1 MNEPVK
7 PRSSGSVKSR
17 TYRSSVREEQAR
29 RTRLAIL
36 DAARLL
42 FTEQGYAATTIAQIA
57 AKAGVAV
64 DTVYAAVGTKPV
76 LTRLLMETAISGTD
90 QAVPAE
96 ERDYVRR
103 VRAASTASEKI
114 RIYAAAVTE
123 VNSRLAPLHLVLRD
137 AAAQTPELG
146 GLWTEIA
153 TRRAG
158 NMRLFA
164 QDLAATG
171 ELRPGLDVDEVADV
185 VLEPELRRVLHPAG
199 PRARLASGPP
209 RRLAR
214 RHLVPPVPGRPR
226 PVTPE
231 RP

>member
-103 VRAASTASEKI
+103 VRAAGTASEKI

-185 VLEPELRRVLHPAG
+185 VWSLNSAEFYTLLVRERGWPP
-199 PRARLASGPP
+199 ARLAAWLADTWC
-209 RRLAR
+209 RLFLAA
-214 RHLVPPVPGRPR
+214 PGL
-226 PVTPE
+226 
-231 RP
+231 